1 MRAHGKL
8 IHMAIWARPDLAH
21 CVSVL
26 GRYVHNPSQKH
37 LDAYL
42 RVARYLIKTKDLR
55 IVYGSHDKHGMVLY
69 GFSDS
74 DWSAD
79 IDTRKSTG
87 AYIFLLHGAACSWK
101 VKLSST
107 ALLSS
112 QESEYVAAS
121 EATKEALNLRML
133 LHHLGFGDLRPTDIF
148 VDNKGAITM
157 GLHPSNKPATRH
169 VDMRVHMLRQ
179 HVELGHV
186 STPFCPTYDM
196 VADYMTKATPKPTHE
211 RHRARA
217 MGDQDI
223 APALLPIQHL
233 LE

>member
-1 MRAHGKL
+1 
-8 IHMAIWARPDLAH
+8 MAIWARPDLAH

-55 IVYGSHDKHGMVLY
+55 IVYGTHDTHGLVLY

-74 DWSAD
+74 DWGAD
-79 IDTRKSTG
+79 PDSYKSTG
-87 AYIFLLHGAACSWK
+87 AYIFFLDGAACSWK

-112 QESEYVAAS
+112 QESEYVAGS

-133 LHHLGFGDLRPTDIF
+133 LEHLGFGDPRPTDIY

-157 GLHPSNKPATRH
+157 GLHPANKPATRH
-169 VDMRVHMLRQ
+169 VNMRMHMLRH

-186 STPFCPTYDM
+186 CTPFCPTFDM

-211 RHRARA
+211 RHNARA
-217 MGDQDI
+217 MGNQTI
-223 APALLPIQHL
+223 APPLTVIQHL
-233 LE
+233 LD

>member
-1 MRAHGKL
+1 M
-8 IHMAIWARPDLAH
+8 
-21 CVSVL
+21 
-26 GRYVHNPSQKH
+26 
-37 LDAYL
+37 
-42 RVARYLIKTKDLR
+42 
-55 IVYGSHDKHGMVLY
+55 
-69 GFSDS
+69 
-74 DWSAD
+74 
-79 IDTRKSTG
+79 
-87 AYIFLLHGAACSWK
+87 
-101 VKLSST
+101 KLSST

-133 LHHLGFGDLRPTDIF
+133 LLHLGFVDPRPTDIF